1 MAGLGGLGALGAVPG
16 GYMEGANAAF
26 DFNKKLQ
33 DKQDEGLAGEA
44 LMSLQSS
51 SAQYGPGA
59 GGGPPQQ
66 QQPPG
71 AAQPPPASQQPQ
83 PPAGAKDWRSYGQQQ
98 PQQQPATG
106 GGQPQQQPAKAA
118 PKQPKQQAAQQQQ
131 PPAQQ
136 QQPQGQPYGGQ
147 YFQQQSQG
155 RLTLRDAI
163 TAVAQAA
170 QRRGQPVDPGSVMR
184 AVSKLLP
191 SLNAEAQAE
200 YKELTLQLREQQLQN
215 VQTRQSM
222 EGERIQQGWTRL
234 QEQHDN
240 NIRIQLRSDARLAN
254 FDKKLAQDRQ
264 ISDEKA
270 RAKAIQQHITE
281 RRNIISTAINS
292 YGMSH
297 MVDKPFIDSLIQK
310 YIDEY
315 ETQPPPPGSQPEG
328 TGQSGG
334 PIRDYDPKTRTF
346 PGQ

>member
-98 PQQQPATG
+98 PQQQPATV
-106 GGQPQQQPAKAA
+106 GGQPQQQPAKQ
-118 PKQPKQQAAQQQQ
+118 QPAKQQPAQQQ

-200 YKELTLQLREQQLQN
+200 YKELTLQLREQQIQN
-215 VQTRQSM
+215 VQTRQEA
-222 EGERIQQGWTRL
+222 EGERIQQGWARL
-234 QEQHDN
+234 AEQHEN
-240 NIRIQLRSDARLAN
+240 NIRIQLRADKRLEEY
-254 FDKKLAQDRQ
+254 DKKLAQDRQ

-328 TGQSGG
+328 TGQPGG

>member
-106 GGQPQQQPAKAA
+106 GGQPQQQPAKQ
-118 PKQPKQQAAQQQQ
+118 QPAKQQPAQQQ

-200 YKELTLQLREQQLQN
+200 YKELTLQLREQQIQN
-215 VQTRQSM
+215 VQTRQEA
-222 EGERIQQGWTRL
+222 EGERIQQGWARL
-234 QEQHDN
+234 AEQHEN
-240 NIRIQLRSDARLAN
+240 NIRIQLRADKRLEEY
-254 FDKKLAQDRQ
+254 DKKLAQDRQ

-281 RRNIISTAINS
+281 RRNIITTAINA
-292 YGMSH
+292 YGISH
-297 MVDKPFIDSLIQK
+297 MVDKPFVDSLIQK

-328 TGQSGG
+328 TGQPQGQ
-334 PIRDYDPKTRTF
+334 IRDWNKDTQTF
-346 PGQ
+346 TPLR

>member
-16 GYMEGANAAF
+16 GYLQGAEGTF

-51 SAQYGPGA
+51 SAQYGPGP
-59 GGGPPQQ
+59 GGGPQQ

-71 AAQPPPASQQPQ
+71 AGQPPPAPQQPQ
-83 PPAGAKDWRSYGQQQ
+83 QQAQAGARDWRSYGQQP
-98 PQQQPATG
+98 PQQQPPAG
-106 GGQPQQQPAKAA
+106 GGQQPAQQRP
-118 PKQPKQQAAQQQQ
+118 PKQPRQQAQQQQQ
-131 PPAQQ
+131 PPAPQQ
-136 QQPQGQPYGGQ
+136 GAQQQPYGGQ
-147 YFQQQSQG
+147 FFQQQTQG

-191 SLNAEAQAE
+191 SLNAEAQSE
-200 YKELTLQLREQQLQN
+200 YKELSLQLREQQLQN
-215 VQTRQSM
+215 VQTRQGM
-222 EGERIQQGWTRL
+222 EGERIQQGWVRL

-240 NIRIQLRSDARLAN
+240 NIRIQLRSDRRLEEY
-254 FDKKLAQDRQ
+254 DKKLAQDRQ
-264 ISDEKA
+264 ISDERA

-281 RRNIISTAINS
+281 RRNIITTAINA

-297 MVDKPFIDSLIQK
+297 MVDKQFIDSLIQK
-310 YIDEY
+310 YVDEY

-328 TGQSGG
+328 TGQPQGQ
-334 PIRDYDPKTRTF
+334 IRDWNKDTQTIMPLR
-346 PGQ
+346 